1 MGRRSKIPEE
11 KWLELLNRY
20 YSGEMTH
27 RLALEYGLSKSSIIQ
42 KIKRT
47 GLKAKPKHFGNK
59 YNFNTHFLDE
69 IDSEE
74 KAYFVG
80 FLYADGNNYEKTK
93 TVKLEIQERDRAI
106 LERFLKIL
114 DSNHPIK
121 TNSKLTPKT
130 KILKNYCVFGLTNK
144 HFSDRCSE
152 LGIVPRKSAILKFPL
167 DSQIPKEFKPAFLRG
182 YFDGDG
188 SLSFRLD
195 KDYKYCSA
203 GLISSKEFCAST
215 KEFVESIAGKTCGY
229 LIKNKR
235 SKGMGNYT
243 VGGIDQ
249 IENFL
254 NLIYKGS
261 TIHLDRKYQKYISF
275 LSLKNQFKRQG
286 FAKSKYFGVTI
297 SGSKV
302 LANVIINGHKK
313 YLGTFSNE
321 ESAARCYDVYCRKNN
336 HNTCDLNFPQDSLE
350 ISTSIAEAGRLIQ
363 MRSDTIEKIRKANSR
378 TFEERYGAE
387 KAAEIKLAR
396 AGKRKGIKK
405 APSIPV
411 VADGVSYPSMTAAA
425 MALKISVATVKKRF
439 VVKQATETEKI
450 QPNSV

>member
-144 HFSDRCSE
+144 
-152 LGIVPRKSAILKFPL
+152 
-167 DSQIPKEFKPAFLRG
+167 
-182 YFDGDG
+182 
-188 SLSFRLD
+188 
-195 KDYKYCSA
+195 
-203 GLISSKEFCAST
+203 
-215 KEFVESIAGKTCGY
+215 
-229 LIKNKR
+229 
-235 SKGMGNYT
+235 
-243 VGGIDQ
+243 
-249 IENFL
+249 NF
-254 NLIYKGS
+254 
-261 TIHLDRKYQKYISF
+261 H
-275 LSLKNQFKRQG
+275 
-286 FAKSKYFGVTI
+286 
-297 SGSKV
+297 
-302 LANVIINGHKK
+302 
-313 YLGTFSNE
+313 
-321 ESAARCYDVYCRKNN
+321 
-336 HNTCDLNFPQDSLE
+336 
-350 ISTSIAEAGRLIQ
+350 
-363 MRSDTIEKIRKANSR
+363 
-378 TFEERYGAE
+378 
-387 KAAEIKLAR
+387 
-396 AGKRKGIKK
+396 
-405 APSIPV
+405 
-411 VADGVSYPSMTAAA
+411 
-425 MALKISVATVKKRF
+425 
-439 VVKQATETEKI
+439 
-450 QPNSV
+450 